1 MLLLKELTPHSG
13 HYRPSDEDFARCI
26 QTFADA
32 GVDMSGV
39 KIAEPKKRKEKN
51 LCVYWP
57 CRYHSC
63 GTSGGVTDLLRDGLR
78 TCVDAAVTLARALM
92 SPVRVRS
99 GAVLAKAESDR
110 LLVSS

>member
-1 MLLLKELTPHSG
+1 MLKELTPHSG

-51 LCVYWP
+51 LCVYLP

-63 GTSGGVTDLLRDGLR
+63 WTPGG
-78 TCVDAAVTLARALM
+78 VTLARALM

-110 LLVSS
+110 LLVSIG